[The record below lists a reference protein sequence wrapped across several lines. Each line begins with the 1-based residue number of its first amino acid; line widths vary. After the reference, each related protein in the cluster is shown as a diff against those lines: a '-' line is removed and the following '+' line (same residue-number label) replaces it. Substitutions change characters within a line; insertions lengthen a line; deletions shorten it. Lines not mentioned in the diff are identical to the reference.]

1 MGPKVLTNV
10 LHLVSVGVMNVVCVC
25 VHKLFILGYVCVG
38 RGERTLNAVNAFTG
52 VRTVITSQ
60 PIRTYICTYLPA
72 YVCTYVHMHVPLL
85 PHLACAVLTTLR
97 DKPTYPPV

>member
-1 MGPKVLTNV
+1 MAPKVLTNV

-25 VHKLFILGYVCVG
+25 VHKLITLGYVCVG

-60 PIRTYICTYLPA
+60 PTIYIHTYVPT
-72 YVCTYVHMHVPLL
+72 YVCTYICMCRYCHPWLVQS
-85 PHLACAVLTTLR
+85 
-97 DKPTYPPV
+97 